1 MEFSK
6 KYILIKVVSQSQV
19 KVCGHLLDVV
29 LVDGL
34 YDKEGCHAWG
44 RFNAELQRI
53 ELESNQPSS
62 KLSETLLHEVI
73 HAIESS
79 IDVGLDEMGVQVLAN
94 SLNQLGIGEY
104 LLGRIDLL
112 RSLD

>member
-1 MEFSK
+1 MGFSK
-6 KYILIKVVSQSQV
+6 KQILIKIISQSQI

-29 LVDGL
+29 LIDGL
-34 YDKEGCHAWG
+34 YDEEGRHAWG
-44 RFNAELQRI
+44 RFNAKLQRI
-53 ELESNQPSS
+53 ELEYNQPSS

-79 IDVGLDEMGVQVLAN
+79 VDVGLNELGVQVLAN

-104 LLGRIDLL
+104 LVGRIDLATN
-112 RSLD
+112 LD